1 MRHRT
6 STGAAAL
13 LAIVLGV
20 VSGTAGAAAPLP
32 RVTVI
37 GDSVTGA
44 LAYDE
49 RAQAI
54 LKKGIDLR
62 LELAPCRRVD
72 QTSCPYNGV
81 RPPNVIEL
89 VTTAGR
95 SLGPTVV
102 VAVGYNDG
110 ESEYAQN
117 VENALAA
124 LREAGVERVLWTTL
138 RAERQ
143 SYLNMNEMIRAAA
156 ARHPELTLVDWN
168 LYSRSHPDWFQ
179 PDGLHLDFDG
189 AQALA
194 TLLHD
199 ALARLEIPLAPSPK
213 PKGLTV
219 KALQLDGGKAGEPYV
234 GRLLARGGL
243 PPYRWGPASGIVPNG
258 LRLSAAGRL
267 TGTPAKPGRFSFVV
281 RVTDASRRSTT
292 KRVVVRVA

>member
-1 MRHRT
+1 MRHRPT
-6 STGAAAL
+6 TGVAVL
-13 LAIVLGV
+13 LAIALGV
-20 VSGTAGAAAPLP
+20 GCGTASAAEPLP

-37 GDSVTGA
+37 GDSVLGA
-44 LAYDE
+44 LAFDE

-54 LKKGIDLR
+54 LREGIDLR

-81 RPPNVIEL
+81 RPPNLIEL
-89 VTTAGR
+89 VATAGR

-117 VENALAA
+117 IENALDA
-124 LREAGVERVLWTTL
+124 LREAGVERVLWATL

-156 ARHPELTLVDWN
+156 TRHPELTLVDWN

-179 PDGLHLDFDG
+179 PDDLHLGIDG
-189 AQALA
+189 ARALA
-194 TLLHD
+194 TLLHN
-199 ALARLEIPLAPSPK
+199 ALIDLEIPLAPSPK
-213 PKGLTV
+213 SKGLTV
-219 KALQLDGGKAGEPYV
+219 KALKLAGGKAGEPYLA
-234 GRLLARGGL
+234 RLLARGGL
-243 PPYRWGPASGIVPNG
+243 PPYRWAPASGVVPNG

-267 TGTPAKPGRFSFVV
+267 TGTPGKPGRFSFVV
-281 RVTDASRRSTT
+281 RVTDSSRRSTT
-292 KRVVVRVA
+292 QRVVVQVA